1 MNVGKGKKRK
11 NSREMRQ
18 RRNKRRGGAEER
30 RREAPMAT
38 LSEQRSWRVTVKQT
52 DRTPPKVT
60 NAFIYQTHT
69 GAMAGCVLS
78 VSTGCRKHSVGRV
91 TD

>member
-1 MNVGKGKKRK
+1 MNRGKEGKWIKRK
-11 NSREMRQ
+11 EVRQ
-18 RRNKRRGGAEER
+18 RSNGGRGGAEER

-38 LSEQRSWRVTVKQT
+38 LSQQRSQRLTVRQT

-60 NAFIYQTHT
+60 NASIYQTHT
-69 GAMAGCVLS
+69 GAMVGCASS
-78 VSTGCRKHSVGRV
+78 VSTEHRKHSAGRV